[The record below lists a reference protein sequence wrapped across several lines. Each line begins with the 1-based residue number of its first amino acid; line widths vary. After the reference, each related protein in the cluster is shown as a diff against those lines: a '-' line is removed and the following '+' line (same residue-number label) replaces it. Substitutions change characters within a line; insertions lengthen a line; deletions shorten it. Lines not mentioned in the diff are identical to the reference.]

1 MILSDE
7 IKSRYIRD
15 PIHTITDLSTDQYF
29 KADVILALEGSGNE
43 TNRSSDKDFRE
54 VEEEDMSAIKDL
66 KKFLAL
72 CIKVVY
78 VESYRKVFRE
88 IVKRWSEGREDSS
101 YYNRFLEDRV
111 INNKRLLE
119 EILDILIR
127 CGYAINELKYV
138 ITKDR
143 RGRKITVERYIYKPT
158 PLGMIMN
165 FVLTLLYPEE

>member
-1 MILSDE
+1 
-7 IKSRYIRD
+7 
-15 PIHTITDLSTDQYF
+15 
-29 KADVILALEGSGNE
+29 
-43 TNRSSDKDFRE
+43 
-54 VEEEDMSAIKDL
+54 MSVIKDL
-66 KKFLAL
+66 KKFLAP

-78 VESYRKVFRE
+78 VKSYRKVFRE

-158 PLGMIMN
+158 PLGMS
-165 FVLTLLYPEE
+165 